1 VIANAEGG
9 FKLLKCFREICKS
22 DFHKTFY
29 QFSNF
34 LAKLDFTVFS
44 RMSKLMKS
52 FFAYILAI
60 LLDLTLLQFVI
71 SQSALATEIQA
82 EKKTTEV
89 KKSINLS
96 ATEPVKD
103 NRPSETTVQPL
114 PVNPTVVE
122 AMEQVT
128 SVSQLSDVQPTDWAF
143 QALQSLVERYGVI
156 AGYPDG
162 TFRGNRAM
170 TRYEFAAALNAA
182 LESLAQVIPAN
193 STDFLTQEDLAKLQ
207 QLQAEFSAELASIRG
222 RVDALEIR
230 SAELEANQFSTTT
243 ILNGF
248 AWFNLTGAGVGSNVK
263 RETGNRIN
271 GAREIETVSD
281 ANTTF
286 SNLIWLELTTSFTG
300 NDALI
305 TQLAV
310 GNGISPANEFASAG
324 LFNTFG
330 VPFTDAV
337 AGVNANE
344 LVIKELSYSFPI
356 TDSVQLTVGPQ
367 IDWFRYFDLNN
378 FTNFLT
384 GASSFNSV
392 NSTLV
397 NDPLRGAGAI
407 LQWDLNQQLL
417 LQVGYLSENN
427 EFLPGTR
434 PAADPSKGFFNGTNT
449 ITAELTYSPNQ
460 NANIRLLYDRYNID
474 ADNGIISS
482 IKPVIGV
489 LDDSFGGGLNDATAD
504 VFGLNFDW
512 LITPR
517 IGIFGRYSYLS
528 THLDPVSSE
537 IAGGNLNAQSVQA
550 GLAFPNLGRPGALAT
565 LSYVIPFSILDGRRF
580 LASGGGDGGV
590 QFEIEATYYFPI
602 TDNLAIVPAF
612 YVIGNPNN
620 FSDNPT
626 IFVGNLRTQFSF

>member
-1 VIANAEGG
+1 
-9 FKLLKCFREICKS
+9 
-22 DFHKTFY
+22 
-29 QFSNF
+29 
-34 LAKLDFTVFS
+34 
-44 RMSKLMKS
+44 MKS
-52 FFAYILAI
+52 SFAYILGTLLELI
-60 LLDLTLLQFVI
+60 LLQLVI
-71 SQSALATEIQA
+71 SKSALATEIQA
-82 EKKTTEV
+82 DNKTLEV

-96 ATEPVKD
+96 ATKFVKTTETLKY
-103 NRPSETTVQPL
+103 NNHPSETTVQAL
-114 PVNPTVVE
+114 PVNPTVAE

-156 AGYPDG
+156 AGYPDS

-193 STDFLTQEDLAKLQ
+193 STDFVTQEDLAKLQ
-207 QLQAEFSAELASIRG
+207 QLRAEFSAELASIRG

-230 SAELEANQFSTTT
+230 SAELEANQFSPTTK
-243 ILNGF
+243 LNGF
-248 AWFNLTGAGVGSNVK
+248 AWFNLTEARVGSNVK

-310 GNGISPANEFASAG
+310 GNGTSPANEFASAG
-324 LFNTFG
+324 LFNSFG
-330 VPFTDAV
+330 VPFTDAI
-337 AGVNANE
+337 AGVTANE
-344 LVIKELSYSFPI
+344 LVIKELSYSFPV
-356 TDSVQLTVGPQ
+356 TDSIQLIIGPQ

-384 GASSFNSV
+384 GAGSFNSV

-397 NDPLRGAGAI
+397 NDPLRGAGAV
-407 LQWDLNQQLL
+407 LQWNLNQQLL
-417 LQVGYLSENN
+417 LQVGYLAENN

-434 PAADPSKGFFNGTNT
+434 PAADPNKGFFDGTNT
-449 ITAELTYSPNQ
+449 ITAELTYSPSE

-474 ADNGIISS
+474 ADNGIIST

-489 LDDSFGGGLNDATAD
+489 LDDSVGGGLNDATAD

-512 LITPR
+512 LVTPR
-517 IGIFGRYSYLS
+517 IGVFGRYTYLS
-528 THLDPVSSE
+528 THLDPVNSE
-537 IAGGNLNAQSVQA
+537 IAGGNLNAQSLQA

-565 LSYVIPFSILDGRRF
+565 LSYVIPFSILEGRKF

-602 TDNLAIVPAF
+602 TDNLALVPAL

-626 IFVGNLRTQFSF
+626 IFIGNLRTQFSF